1 MNKGDEDVKYSEL
14 KDFLKK
20 NPYCF
25 QPLEERKREFD
36 QRVNQAERKTIQF
49 VEAQNRRHNL
59 EA

>member
-1 MNKGDEDVKYSEL
+1 MNYTEL
-14 KDFLKK
+14 KDLLKK

-36 QRVNQAERKTIQF
+36 QRVSRAERKTIQF
-49 VEAQNRRHNL
+49 VEAKTRRRDL

>member
-1 MNKGDEDVKYSEL
+1 MNYIEL

-25 QPLEERKREFD
+25 QPLDERKREFD
-36 QRVNQAERKTIQF
+36 QRVSKAERKTIQF
-49 VEAQNRRHNL
+49 VEAQARRRNL

>member
-1 MNKGDEDVKYSEL
+1 VNYNEL

-36 QRVNQAERKTIQF
+36 QRVRRAEKKTIQF
-49 VEAQNRRHNL
+49 VEAQARRHDL

>member
-1 MNKGDEDVKYSEL
+1 VNYNEL

-36 QRVNQAERKTIQF
+36 QRVNRAERKTIQF
-49 VEAQNRRHNL
+49 VEAQVKRHNL